1 MKTKEYI
8 PLCYDLLF
16 KKMFGSN
23 EEIGRL
29 ENLLSLYFNIP
40 IEELKG
46 RVRVINNEKLINQKN
61 EKRQTFDIL
70 AKVELINNKEKI
82 NIEINLSNSVGLL
95 NRNIVY
101 ISHIFSSQSKNKEN
115 YLEIEPVIQINFDDF
130 EIDENNQAI
139 IKKYYIQS
147 DTGHKL
153 THNLQIYHINIEKCK
168 NIWYNEDINKY
179 SKEEQRIIIFGSLM
193 KAKNKDEFN
202 KCLEALDMEEFVKE
216 NIGQTM
222 EDLNSDEELLLFFD
236 KDKIIKSELAENFEK
251 GIKQG
256 KIEIAKNMLSKK
268 IDEKTI
274 SEITGLTLKE
284 LDLLK

>member
-1 MKTKEYI
+1 
-8 PLCYDLLF
+8 
-16 KKMFGSN
+16 
-23 EEIGRL
+23 
-29 ENLLSLYFNIP
+29 
-40 IEELKG
+40 
-46 RVRVINNEKLINQKN
+46 
-61 EKRQTFDIL
+61 
-70 AKVELINNKEKI
+70 
-82 NIEINLSNSVGLL
+82 
-95 NRNIVY
+95 
-101 ISHIFSSQSKNKEN
+101 
-115 YLEIEPVIQINFDDF
+115 
-130 EIDENNQAI
+130 
-139 IKKYYIQS
+139 
-147 DTGHKL
+147 
-153 THNLQIYHINIEKCK
+153 
-168 NIWYNEDINKY
+168 
-179 SKEEQRIIIFGSLM
+179 M